1 MEGLMTA
8 YFRPKTLAEAL
19 EIRASRDVMPLAGGT
34 DVYPVRT
41 ARRAWGDPT
50 HKDVL
55 DLSGLGELD
64 GIDADATH
72 VRFGALTTWTD
83 LTRADLPALFDGYRL
98 AARAV
103 GGVQV
108 QNSGTLVGNIVTAS
122 PAGDGIPNLMAL
134 DAEVELASLSGRRRL
149 PIRDFVTGYRQTAL
163 RPDELVSAI
172 IVPRRE
178 NARSHF
184 LKLGARAYLVISI
197 AMVAGTVTTDEAGL
211 ITEARIAV
219 GACSA
224 VAERLGRLE
233 SELVGLPL
241 AEAAAHVEARHL
253 SALSPIDDVRA
264 SGAYRRAAATTLV
277 RDLLTQLA
285 TTTSRRAA

>member
-1 MEGLMTA
+1 MSA

-19 EIRASRDVMPLAGGT
+19 EIRASHDVMPLAGGT

-41 ARRAWGDPT
+41 AKRAWGDPT

-55 DLSGLGELD
+55 DLTGIPGLRGIEQSG
-64 GIDADATH
+64 TH
-72 VRFGALTTWTD
+72 IRFGALTTWTD
-83 LTRADLPALFDGYRL
+83 LIRADLPPLFDGYRS

-108 QNSGTLVGNIVTAS
+108 QNSGTLAGNLVTAS

-134 DAEVELASLSGRRRL
+134 DAEIELASLAGPRTL
-149 PIRDFVTGYRQTAL
+149 PISAFITGYRKTAL
-163 RPDELVSAI
+163 RPDEIVTAI
-172 IVPRRE
+172 LIPHVAD
-178 NARSHF
+178 ARSHF

-197 AMVAGTVTTDEAGL
+197 AMVAGVVSTDAAGRITTVH
-211 ITEARIAV
+211 IAV

-233 SELVGLPL
+233 SELIGLPL
-241 AEAAAHVEARHL
+241 ADAAGHVEARHL
-253 SALSPIDDVRA
+253 ATLAPIDDVRA
-264 SGAYRRAAATTLV
+264 TGAYRLGAATTLV
-277 RDLLTQLA
+277 RDLLTDLA
-285 TTTSRRAA
+285 ATSSRRAA

>member
-1 MEGLMTA
+1 MTA

-64 GIDADATH
+64 GIDADDTH

-83 LTRADLPALFDGYRL
+83 LTRADLPTLFDGYCL

-163 RPDELVSAI
+163 RPDELVTAI
-172 IVPRRE
+172 LVPKRE

-253 SALSPIDDVRA
+253 AALSPIDDVRA